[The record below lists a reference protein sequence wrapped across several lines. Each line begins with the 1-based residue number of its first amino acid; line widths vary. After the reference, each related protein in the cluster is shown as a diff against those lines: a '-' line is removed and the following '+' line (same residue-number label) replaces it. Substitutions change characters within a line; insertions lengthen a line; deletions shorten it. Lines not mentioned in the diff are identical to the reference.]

1 MHELEGFPWR
11 WMHFLNCLL
20 KSTIV
25 LCLLVGSNNMVLQIH
40 SVHKENK
47 YVSVIGD
54 NRYLTLFIVSGT
66 KHSHLIQWHC
76 LLPQELSPGHISLT
90 LHHHWRSLQVQL
102 PHQTPPTILF
112 ILSVLSLNFVAMATR
127 VSRSRIWLT
136 PFNSK
141 TPKSHVWCK
150 NISDISYESRVNEL

>member
-1 MHELEGFPWR
+1 
-11 WMHFLNCLL
+11 MHFLNCLL

-66 KHSHLIQWHC
+66 KHSHLIQ
-76 LLPQELSPGHISLT
+76 
-90 LHHHWRSLQVQL
+90 
-102 PHQTPPTILF
+102 
-112 ILSVLSLNFVAMATR
+112 
-127 VSRSRIWLT
+127 
-136 PFNSK
+136 
-141 TPKSHVWCK
+141 
-150 NISDISYESRVNEL
+150 